1 MRPIPRTMSTQHP
14 DNATVPEWAKG
25 DVIEGEAEVI
35 EAYYAFSRLN
45 VHEVMWD
52 AEGKDV
58 DTHVVRKLF
67 SSFDEYFKSNVLGE
81 DIFLTYRLPN
91 PKIEG
96 AERKVFAETMESI
109 PITFDVAERFY
120 GKKVVPVF
128 EVILP
133 FTTNASDIISVAR
146 YYERAVAM
154 EENIELQDG
163 VYVRDL
169 VGEIYP
175 KRIEVIPLIE
185 DKDSLLNTR
194 NIIEGYYRAIKP
206 SYMRLFIARSDPA
219 MNYGMLTAV
228 LLAKYALSE
237 AGKLAEELGIP
248 IFPIIGV
255 GSLPFRGHLSPENY
269 QRVMEEYE
277 GVYTFTIQSAFKYD
291 YSEEQVKG
299 AISHI
304 NREEVKEP
312 RILGEEEKKVIRD
325 IIETYTLS
333 YQPVIESLANLINTV
348 ALHLPRRRARKLH
361 ISLFGYAR
369 STGKVILPRAI
380 TFVGSLYSVGLPPEV
395 IGISSLSKLNE
406 TQWNILEENY
416 KFLKNDLQ
424 KASEFIN
431 PEGLSTLVS
440 YGYLDAEI
448 SKKLEEDIKYLE
460 SMGVKIGP
468 RSYESK
474 KHALLS
480 QLLMLSLKEKK
491 YNEVKQY
498 AREMAVI
505 RKSIG

>member
-1 MRPIPRTMSTQHP
+1 
-14 DNATVPEWAKG
+14 
-25 DVIEGEAEVI
+25 
-35 EAYYAFSRLN
+35 
-45 VHEVMWD
+45 
-52 AEGKDV
+52 
-58 DTHVVRKLF
+58 
-67 SSFDEYFKSNVLGE
+67 
-81 DIFLTYRLPN
+81 
-91 PKIEG
+91 
-96 AERKVFAETMESI
+96 MESI

-277 GVYTFTIQSAFKYD
+277 GFTRLPFSLP
-291 YSEEQVKG
+291 SSTTTVR
-299 AISHI
+299 
-304 NREEVKEP
+304 NR
-312 RILGEEEKKVIRD
+312 
-325 IIETYTLS
+325 
-333 YQPVIESLANLINTV
+333 
-348 ALHLPRRRARKLH
+348 
-361 ISLFGYAR
+361 
-369 STGKVILPRAI
+369 
-380 TFVGSLYSVGLPPEV
+380 
-395 IGISSLSKLNE
+395 
-406 TQWNILEENY
+406 
-416 KFLKNDLQ
+416 
-424 KASEFIN
+424 
-431 PEGLSTLVS
+431 
-440 YGYLDAEI
+440 
-448 SKKLEEDIKYLE
+448 
-460 SMGVKIGP
+460 
-468 RSYESK
+468 
-474 KHALLS
+474 
-480 QLLMLSLKEKK
+480 
-491 YNEVKQY
+491 
-498 AREMAVI
+498 
-505 RKSIG
+505 